1 MNKKLLTLFALIVF
15 VFSCSNDTVEFKKK
29 DILGFWELVEA
40 KRNGN
45 KTDLL
50 RGGYFYFGST
60 GKMATNFKG
69 DTLNELFEVEGELI
83 KTLGP
88 ENMTFKVKYISK
100 DTLKLTSKIGKS
112 NFDFM
117 GVRFKERR

>member
-1 MNKKLLTLFALIVF
+1 LVTACKPEAIKVNKRQL
-15 VFSCSNDTVEFKKK
+15 N
-29 DILGFWELVEA
+29 GFWELTQA

-45 KTDLL
+45 PTDLL
-50 RGGYFYFGST
+50 KGGYFYFGST
-60 GKMATNFKG
+60 GKMATNIKG
-69 DTLNELFEVEGELI
+69 DTLNELYSLEGDLI

-88 ENMTFKVKYISK
+88 ENLTFKVNYISK

-117 GVRFKERR
+117 GVRFKEK